1 MAQRVFVNV
10 VGFTDEERHALNLL
24 FRMSEEHAT
33 AFALW
38 QPQAPEP
45 ARVALIDGE
54 SYEAR
59 VELELPRN
67 AEIPVLWVGPQAP
80 FKAFRKFARPIQWPE
95 IIRALDELY
104 PFDPTDSGFDID
116 LEQLDTLPPDSGY
129 SDTVPPD
136 TQPPEVEKPR
146 RALIAC
152 ASLDERLYL
161 RAKLA
166 LAGLTIADEAE
177 TAPQAL
183 ELVRDRDY
191 VLAIVDLGL
200 GGLRGWDFLKE
211 LSRGTHPI
219 PKVIVTASRPTF
231 GERMRARSAGVA
243 AFLAKPP
250 DPVRL
255 QELLAQ
261 A

>member
-10 VGFTDEERHALNLL
+10 VGFTDEERHALNLM
-24 FRMSEEHAT
+24 FRMSEEHST

-38 QPQAPEP
+38 NAQAPEP
-45 ARVALIDGE
+45 ARVAFIDGD

-67 AEIPVLWVGPQAP
+67 ADLPILWVGAQTP
-80 FKAFRKFARPIQWPE
+80 FKAWRSFTRPIQWPE
-95 IIRALDELY
+95 IIQALDELF
-104 PFDPTDSGFDID
+104 PVDPTDSGFDID
-116 LEQLDTLPPDSGY
+116 LEQLDTQPPDSGY

-136 TQPPEVEKPR
+136 TQPPDMEPPR

-177 TAPQAL
+177 TAPKAL
-183 ELVRDRDY
+183 ELVRDNDY
-191 VLAIVDLGL
+191 VLAVVDLGL
-200 GGLRGWDFLKE
+200 GGMRGWDFLAE
-211 LSRGTHPI
+211 LSRGRHPI
-219 PKVIVTASRPTF
+219 PKVIVTASSPTF
-231 GERMRARSAGVA
+231 GERWRARSAGVA

-250 DPVRL
+250 DPTRL
-255 QELLAQ
+255 HELLAQ
-261 A
+261 S